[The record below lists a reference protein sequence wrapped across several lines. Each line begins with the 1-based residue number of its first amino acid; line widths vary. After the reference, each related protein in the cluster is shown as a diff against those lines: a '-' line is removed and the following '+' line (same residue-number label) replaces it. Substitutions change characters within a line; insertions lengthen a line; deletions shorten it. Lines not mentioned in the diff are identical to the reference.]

1 MNNMN
6 ITLLAVCGLN
16 PQVITETV
24 YALAQQ
30 QRCPARIRVITTR
43 KGRDAILSQLFD
55 DQQGAWFAL
64 MQDLHMAPEQIDFG
78 PQAVHALVRDGGQPI
93 DDITSEADNTALV
106 STCLRLAWQAAR
118 HEQGAVFYSIA
129 GGRKTMGAALGF
141 AAQTYGRP
149 QDRIFHVLVSPEFE
163 NSRNFFFPPTPPV
176 EIELRDAKGQP
187 YRKSTRYAQVQLV
200 ALPFFSFRSQLSADL
215 LATPQTPA
223 TLLGA
228 LVRENPPAL
237 VILLHERKLCWQGR
251 ELDLPPTHLALYTL
265 LAEIK
270 KEALCAPDCPGCDS
284 CWLTQAQLL
293 DQQTRLSRIYRD
305 LDPGRDPQEMSSSGI
320 FGLTPDNFHSYRSKI
335 NRNLA
340 SGFGTI
346 DAAQLQIG
354 CQGRRPQTRYGL
366 KLSRQDIRLVR

>member
-1 MNNMN
+1 MKT
-6 ITLLAVCGLN
+6 TLLAVCGLS

-30 QRCPARIRVITTR
+30 QRCPACIRIITTR

-55 DQQGAWFAL
+55 PQQGAWFAL
-64 MQDLHMAPEQIDFG
+64 LQDLNITPEQIDFG
-78 PQAVHALVRDGGQPI
+78 PQAVHALTHESGQPI
-93 DDITSEADNTALV
+93 DDIVSEADNTALV
-106 STCLRLAWQAAR
+106 SSCLRLAWQIAR
-118 HEQGAVFYSIA
+118 DEQGAVYYSIA

-141 AAQTYGRP
+141 AAQAYGRP

-163 NSRNFFFPPTPPV
+163 NSRNFFYPPTNSV
-176 EIELRDAKGQP
+176 EIELHDAKGQP

-215 LATPQTPA
+215 LATPQAPA

-228 LVRENPPAL
+228 LVREKSADL
-237 VILLHERKLCWQGR
+237 IILLREGKLRWKGR
-251 ELDLPPTHLALYTL
+251 ELDLPPTQLALYTL

-270 KEALCAPDCPGCDS
+270 KDAVCAPDCPGCEV
-284 CWLTQAQLL
+284 CWPTQAQLL

-320 FGLTPDNFHSYRSKI
+320 FGLTPDNFHSYRSKL
-335 NRNLA
+335 NRKLA

-346 DAAQLQIG
+346 DAAQLQIAR
-354 CQGRRPQTRYGL
+354 QGQRPNTRYGL
-366 KLSRQDIRLVR
+366 KLSRQEMRILR